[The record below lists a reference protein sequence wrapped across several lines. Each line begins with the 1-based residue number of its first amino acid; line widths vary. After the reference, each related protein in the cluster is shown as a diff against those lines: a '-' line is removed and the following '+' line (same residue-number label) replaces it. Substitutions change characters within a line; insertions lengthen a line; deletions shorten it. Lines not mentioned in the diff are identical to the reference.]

1 MFTNY
6 IHSLLD
12 QTVYYKDEDW
22 VVIAKIPNKPWYF
35 TQWDSFED
43 ARWNMINLIET
54 LMIDDIKNGKI
65 DFKKDFTM
73 NKEFGY
79 A

>member
-1 MFTNY
+1 
-6 IHSLLD
+6 
-12 QTVYYKDEDW
+12 
-22 VVIAKIPNKPWYF
+22 
-35 TQWDSFED
+35 
-43 ARWNMINLIET
+43 MINLIET

-65 DFKKDFTM
+65 DLKKDFTM